1 MQLYLHPRRWHLLT
15 WSAFLLWL
23 VFAVNQNIPRNFTFE
38 SFSELHDEPSNVSET
53 LTTNSSTVDSSTYSS
68 AEGNSTYSTTSRTT
82 AISMHSSTIVI
93 GWPFTYQEHTVTSTS
108 RNVATTTH
116 WFWLMENIVSLFI
129 VQFCVAYSFQQFGQF
144 SVRTMFLGTLVVA
157 LLILLGRFFSN
168 AFWGWGLYYYICAI
182 YFSPAIFAVLSISAK
197 WYSQR
202 RDRAEQRGADD
213 AFDPTF

>member
-1 MQLYLHPRRWHLLT
+1 MQMNLHPRRWHLLT

-23 VFAVNQNIPRNFTFE
+23 VFAVNQNIPRNFTYE
-38 SFSELHDEPSNVSET
+38 SFSELHDEHINVSGT
-53 LTTNSSTVDSSTYSS
+53 PTTNISTVDSSTISS
-68 AEGNSTYSTTSRTT
+68 TV
-82 AISMHSSTIVI
+82 ISMDSSTIVI
-93 GWPFTYQEHTVTSTS
+93 GWPFTYQEQTVTSTS

-144 SVRTMFLGTLVVA
+144 SVRTMMLGTLVVA
-157 LLILLGRFFSN
+157 LLILIGRVFSG

-182 YFSPAIFAVLSISAK
+182 YFAPVVIAVLSISAK

-202 RDRAEQRGADD
+202 RDRAEQSNADD

>member
-1 MQLYLHPRRWHLLT
+1 MQLNLHPRRWHLLT

-23 VFAVNQNIPRNFTFE
+23 VFAVNQNIPRKFTYE
-38 SFSELHDEPSNVSET
+38 SFSELHDEPINVSGT
-53 LTTNSSTVDSSTYSS
+53 PTTNSSTVDSSTYSS
-68 AEGNSTYSTTSRTT
+68 AEDNSTYSTT
-82 AISMHSSTIVI
+82 ISSTVNSMYSSTIVI

-157 LLILLGRFFSN
+157 LLILIGRVFSG

-182 YFSPAIFAVLSISAK
+182 YFAPVVIAVLSISAK

-202 RDRAEQRGADD
+202 RDRAEQSNADD